1 MSAEELRTMAVPI
14 IKKTPI
20 RQPVSHWPDRATRI
34 QAGKVSRE
42 PQDAVTPPVLRAE

>member
-1 MSAEELRTMAVPI
+1 MAVPI

-42 PQDAVTPPVLRAE
+42 PQDAVTPAVLRAE